1 MCRPEHTS
9 YVASRAP
16 IGAMGWASSSATRAA
31 KQANRAIM
39 LDLLLFE
46 NKTEENKAEWTRHSL
61 RKKSLNEK
69 QKFCAIPVARVEYSS
84 GDISADRYIPVSTCK
99 TIPPPNSHEHSIEQ
113 DHPAEQTCPTL
124 ALGDAPS
131 RKGISRYENTE
142 ALLEKKKIRR
152 PEELYW
158 S

>member
-1 MCRPEHTS
+1 
-9 YVASRAP
+9 
-16 IGAMGWASSSATRAA
+16 
-31 KQANRAIM
+31 M

-69 QKFCAIPVARVEYSS
+69 QKLCAIPVARVEYSP
-84 GDISADRYIPVSTCK
+84 GDISADRYIPASTCK
-99 TIPPPNSHEHSIEQ
+99 TIPPPNSHEHSIEH